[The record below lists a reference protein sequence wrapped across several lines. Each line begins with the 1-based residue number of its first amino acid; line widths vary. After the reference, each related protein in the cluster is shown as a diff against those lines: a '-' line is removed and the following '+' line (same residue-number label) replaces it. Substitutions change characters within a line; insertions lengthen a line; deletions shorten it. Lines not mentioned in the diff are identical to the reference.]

1 MKLHMIGFL
10 LIAATLVAAPAS
22 SLAAPAPVWRT
33 AVGGDGTSSPV
44 EAGGRLFVGTA
55 NGLVGL
61 DPATGAIIIV
71 NSTPVAGTPGVIRGF
86 DPQPDPPGKVIFGSR
101 DGTLR
106 AVSTEG
112 EALWQVPLGA
122 VPASPLVLQ
131 RLGEARARIVVGA
144 GRRVVALDGDGGRL
158 WSATLEGGDISRAAS
173 VLTAPGE
180 PERVVVAAG
189 ARLYALD
196 ATTGAVLWTAAP
208 SGAALGA
215 PAVARSGNVVV
226 GDAGGALF
234 SLDARRGT
242 VIGRFSGHGPIA
254 GAAAIGDPT
263 IFAGDAGG
271 SIYAFDQTDD
281 SQPPIP
287 IQPPIPLW
295 QFSLGGPVDG
305 SPVLAGGVLYAATD
319 PSVGRAR
326 LVALDATGGRVL
338 LDAALPGGTAAA
350 PLVVGGRV
358 IVATRGGDLV
368 AYDGPDS

>member
-10 LIAATLVAAPAS
+10 MVAATLVVAPATC
-22 SLAAPAPVWRT
+22 LATAPAPLWRT
-33 AVGGDGTSSPV
+33 AVGADGTSSPV

-55 NGLVGL
+55 NGLVGV

-106 AVSTEG
+106 AVGTAG
-112 EALWQVPLGA
+112 ESLWQVALGA
-122 VPASPLVLQ
+122 PPASPLVLQ
-131 RLGEARARIVVGA
+131 KPGEASARIILGA
-144 GRRVVALDGDGGRL
+144 GRRVIALDGDGRRL
-158 WSATLEGGDISRAAS
+158 WSATLEGGDISRAAA

-196 ATTGAVLWTAAP
+196 AASGAVQWSAAP

-215 PAVARSGNVVV
+215 PAVSRTGNVLV
-226 GDAGGALF
+226 GDADGTLF

-242 VIGRFSGHGPIA
+242 VIGRFSAHGPIA

-271 SIYAFDQTDD
+271 NIYAFDQTDE
-281 SQPPIP
+281 QPPIP

-305 SPVLAGGVLYAATD
+305 SPVLDGGVLYAATD

-326 LVALDATGGRVL
+326 LVALDAADGRVL
-338 LDAALPGGTAAA
+338 LDAALPSGTAAA
-350 PLVVGGRV
+350 PLVAGGRV